1 MNISMSKNTEAIDIT
16 EVSQQY
22 YTINN
27 TNICSDT
34 LAQLA
39 YSEANIK
46 IGDLVTLQFYF
57 SFDKKIERLGPIL
70 HEDLVHCLKPESA
83 NFS

>member
-1 MNISMSKNTEAIDIT
+1 MSKNTEAIDIRK
-16 EVSQQY
+16 VSQQI

-39 YSEANIK
+39 YSESNIK
-46 IGDLVTLQFYF
+46 LVIELPCSAIFLLL
-57 SFDKKIERLGPIL
+57 KKIERTKVQYSTRI
-70 HEDLVHCLKPESA
+70 
-83 NFS
+83 